1 MSYLQTPTGPPVD
14 PSQLYR
20 RRVRRQRRGVLA
32 TVLGLVLLGICGLL
46 VLGILVYSVGSGGVI
61 VGTLGALLPVGP
73 VVAAFLWM
81 DRWEPEPPRVLLVAF
96 LWGACFAT
104 LAALILNSSAELATS
119 SVLGDASSVFSA
131 VFVAP
136 WVEEFM
142 KGSFLLGLLIFRR
155 REFDGV
161 LDGIVYAGVVAAGFA
176 FTENIL
182 YLGQAFASGATTGQS
197 GDVLAVLIMRGVFSP
212 FAHPLFTSM
221 IGIGLGI
228 ATNART
234 VLVRLAAPLGGYL
247 LAVFLHACW
256 NASAS
261 YADGQALI
269 PVYLLIMLPMF
280 VFVLVV
286 VIYQRRREQRI
297 IAAELPGFAEAGWIA
312 PSEVHLLE
320 SLAGRRGW
328 LRAVRRRS
336 GAVVAKAVAEYQAA
350 VTELAILRHRMAR
363 GSLGAHA
370 REWHDELLEDV
381 LLSRAKAVG
390 APDALHAAWGRRVPP
405 PGWSPPSPNWS
416 ASPGGPRHLRTGAGH
431 HRLSPQHQYP
441 GPPPQG
447 APPSGPPPQG
457 PPPQGTPP
465 QGAPQGPP
473 MQGPPQGTPPRGMP
487 PLGPPPQGPPPQ
499 GPPPQGPPPQGPPPQ
514 GPPTQ
519 GPPYPGAPWQPPPG
533 QYPPPGRYPPPG
545 AYPGPPGQAGPHG
558 APGTA
563 GPPPGPP
570 VPPPRHRPPE
580 E

>member
-1 MSYLQTPTGPPVD
+1 MSYLQPALGPPAD
-14 PSQLYR
+14 TANPYR
-20 RRVRRQRRGVLA
+20 RRLRRQRRGVLA
-32 TVLGLVLLGICGLL
+32 TVLALVLLGICGLL
-46 VLGILVYSVGSGGVI
+46 LIGILVYSVGAGGVI

-73 VVAAFLWM
+73 VVWAFLWM

-142 KGSFLLGLLIFRR
+142 KGSFLLGLLVFRR
-155 REFDGV
+155 REFDGI

-182 YLGQAFASGATTGQS
+182 YLGQAFASGAATGQG
-197 GDVLAVLIMRGVFSP
+197 GDVLAVLVMRGLFSP

-221 IGIGLGI
+221 TGIGLGI
-228 ATNART
+228 ASNART
-234 VLVRLAAPLGGYL
+234 VLVRLAAPIGGYL

-261 YADGQALI
+261 LADGEALV
-269 PVYLLIMLPMF
+269 PVYLMIMLPML
-280 VFVLVV
+280 VFVLLVV
-286 VIYQRRREQRI
+286 LYQRRREQRI

-336 GAVVAKAVAEYQAA
+336 GSAVARAVSEYQAA

-363 GSLGAHA
+363 GALGAHA

-405 PGWSPPSPNWS
+405 PGWSPPPPNWT
-416 ASPGGPRHLRTGAGH
+416 SPGGPRHARTSGAH
-431 HRLSPQHQYP
+431 HL
-441 GPPPQG
+441 GT
-447 APPSGPPPQG
+447 PPSGPPPSG
-457 PPPQGTPP
+457 PPHPSGPLPQ
-465 QGAPQGPP
+465 
-473 MQGPPQGTPPRGMP
+473 
-487 PLGPPPQGPPPQ
+487 QGPPPQ
-499 GPPPQGPPPQGPPPQ
+499 GPPPSGPPPQGQPQGPPPSGPPPQ
-514 GPPTQ
+514 G
-519 GPPYPGAPWQPPPG
+519 QPR
-533 QYPPPGRYPPPG
+533 QPPGRYPPPG
-545 AYPGPPGQAGPHG
+545 SYPGPPGQFGQPGQRGTQGP
-558 APGTA
+558 PGTFGPA
-563 GPPPGPP
+563 GSPGPTGPQVPP
-570 VPPPRHRPPE
+570 VPPPRHPPFG
-580 E
+580 

>member
-1 MSYLQTPTGPPVD
+1 MSYLETPAGPPAD

-32 TVLGLVLLGICGLL
+32 TVLALVLLGICGLL
-46 VLGILVYSVGSGGVI
+46 VLGILVYSVGSTGVI

-182 YLGQAFASGATTGQS
+182 YLGQAFASGAATGQS
-197 GDVLAVLIMRGVFSP
+197 SDVLAVLIMRGVFSP

-234 VLVRLAAPLGGYL
+234 VLVRLAAPVGGYL

-286 VIYQRRREQRI
+286 VLYQRRREQRI

-336 GAVVAKAVAEYQAA
+336 GSVVAKAVAEYQAA

-363 GSLGAHA
+363 GSLSAHA

-390 APDALHAAWGRRVPP
+390 APDALHAAWGRRLPP
-405 PGWSPPSPNWS
+405 PGWSPPPPNWS
-416 ASPGGPRHLRTGAGH
+416 ANPAGPRHSRTTTAGQ
-431 HRLSPQHQYP
+431 HRLSPHHQPSHYP
-441 GPPPQG
+441 GPPQ
-447 APPSGPPPQG
+447 
-457 PPPQGTPP
+457 
-465 QGAPQGPP
+465 
-473 MQGPPQGTPPRGMP
+473 
-487 PLGPPPQGPPPQ
+487 QGPPPQ
-499 GPPPQGPPPQGPPPQ
+499 GPPPQGPPPPGPPPPGPPMQGTPPRGIPPQ
-514 GPPTQ
+514 GPPPA
-519 GPPYPGAPWQPPPG
+519 GPPFPGPPRQPPPGQPPPG

-558 APGTA
+558 APGSA
-563 GPPPGPP
+563 GPPVGPP

>member
-1 MSYLQTPTGPPVD
+1 MSFLQPSGGPPAD
-14 PSQLYR
+14 TASLYR

-32 TVLGLVLLGICGLL
+32 TVLALVLLGICGLL
-46 VLGILVYSVGSGGVI
+46 LLGILVYSVGAGGVI

-81 DRWEPEPPRVLLVAF
+81 DRWEPEPPRLLLVAF

-119 SVLGDASSVFSA
+119 STLGDVSSVFAA
-131 VFVAP
+131 VLVAP

-142 KGSFLLGLLIFRR
+142 KGAFLLGLLLFRR

-182 YLGQAFASGATTGQS
+182 YLGQAFASGATGQ
-197 GDVLAVLIMRGVFSP
+197 GGGVLTVLIMRGVFSP

-228 ATNART
+228 ASNAKT
-234 VLVRLAAPLGGYL
+234 VLVRLAAPLAGYL

-261 YADGQALI
+261 YADGALLV

-280 VFVLVV
+280 LFVLFVV
-286 VIYQRRREQRI
+286 LYQRRREQRI

-312 PSEVHLLE
+312 PSEIGLLQ

-336 GAVVAKAVAEYQAA
+336 GSAVAKAVAEYQAA

-363 GSLGAHA
+363 GSLGPHA
-370 REWHDELLEDV
+370 REWHDELVEDV
-381 LLSRAKAVG
+381 LLTRAKAVG
-390 APDALHAAWGRRVPP
+390 APDALHAAWGRRLPP
-405 PGWSPPSPNWS
+405 PGWTPPSPNWT
-416 ASPGGPRHLRTGAGH
+416 PPGPRHS
-431 HRLSPQHQYP
+431 LS
-441 GPPPQG
+441 G
-447 APPSGPPPQG
+447 PQG
-457 PPPQGTPP
+457 P
-465 QGAPQGPP
+465 
-473 MQGPPQGTPPRGMP
+473 
-487 PLGPPPQGPPPQ
+487 
-499 GPPPQGPPPQGPPPQ
+499 
-514 GPPTQ
+514 
-519 GPPYPGAPWQPPPG
+519 
-533 QYPPPGRYPPPG
+533 GRS
-545 AYPGPPGQAGPHG
+545 YPGPPGQQGPPMPPGPRG
-558 APGTA
+558 APGQ
-563 GPPPGPP
+563 PPPGWYPPPGPYQGQPGAPRPQPPSAPPP
-570 VPPPRHRPPE
+570 VPPPRHHPPV
-580 E
+580 

>member
-1 MSYLQTPTGPPVD
+1 MSYLQPALGPPAD
-14 PSQLYR
+14 TANPYR
-20 RRVRRQRRGVLA
+20 RRLRRQRRGVLA
-32 TVLGLVLLGICGLL
+32 TVLALVLLGICGLL
-46 VLGILVYSVGSGGVI
+46 LIGILVYSVGAGGVI

-73 VVAAFLWM
+73 VVWAFLWM
-81 DRWEPEPPRVLLVAF
+81 DRWEPEPPRMLLVAF

-142 KGSFLLGLLIFRR
+142 KGSFLLGLLVFRR

-182 YLGQAFASGATTGQS
+182 YLGQAFASGAATGQG
-197 GDVLAVLIMRGVFSP
+197 GDVLAVLVMRGLFSP

-221 IGIGLGI
+221 TGIGLGI
-228 ATNART
+228 ASNART
-234 VLVRLAAPLGGYL
+234 VLVRLAAPIGGYL

-261 YADGQALI
+261 YADGEALV
-269 PVYLLIMLPMF
+269 PVYLMIMLPML
-280 VFVLVV
+280 VFVLLVV
-286 VIYQRRREQRI
+286 LYQRRREQRI

-336 GAVVAKAVAEYQAA
+336 GSAVAKAVSEYQAA

-363 GSLGAHA
+363 GALGAHA

-405 PGWSPPSPNWS
+405 PGWSPPPPNWT
-416 ASPGGPRHLRTGAGH
+416 AAPGPRHARTSGV
-431 HRLSPQHQYP
+431 HQL
-441 GPPPQG
+441 GT
-447 APPSGPPPQG
+447 PPSGPPPSGPPHPSGPLPQQGGPPQG
-457 PPPQGTPP
+457 PPPSGPPPSGPPPSGPPQGPPHGPPQGTPP
-465 QGAPQGPP
+465 QGQ
-473 MQGPPQGTPPRGMP
+473 PR
-487 PLGPPPQGPPPQ
+487 Q
-499 GPPPQGPPPQGPPPQ
+499 
-514 GPPTQ
+514 
-519 GPPYPGAPWQPPPG
+519 PPG
-533 QYPPPGRYPPPG
+533 QLPPPGRYPPP
-545 AYPGPPGQAGPHG
+545 
-558 APGTA
+558 
-563 GPPPGPP
+563 
-570 VPPPRHRPPE
+570 
-580 E
+580 

>member
-1 MSYLQTPTGPPVD
+1 MSYLQPALGPPADTVN
-14 PSQLYR
+14 PYR
-20 RRVRRQRRGVLA
+20 RRLRRQRRGVLA
-32 TVLGLVLLGICGLL
+32 TVLALVLLGICGLL
-46 VLGILVYSVGSGGVI
+46 LIGILVYSVGAGGVI

-73 VVAAFLWM
+73 VVWAFLWM
-81 DRWEPEPPRVLLVAF
+81 DRWEPEPPRMLLVAF

-142 KGSFLLGLLIFRR
+142 KGSFLLGLLVFRR

-182 YLGQAFASGATTGQS
+182 YLGQAFASGAATGQG
-197 GDVLAVLIMRGVFSP
+197 GDVLAVLVMRGLFSP

-221 IGIGLGI
+221 TGIGLGI
-228 ATNART
+228 ASNART
-234 VLVRLAAPLGGYL
+234 VLVRLAAPIGGYL

-261 YADGQALI
+261 YADGEALV
-269 PVYLLIMLPMF
+269 PVYLMIMLPML
-280 VFVLVV
+280 VFVLLVV
-286 VIYQRRREQRI
+286 LYQRRREQRI

-336 GAVVAKAVAEYQAA
+336 GSAVAKAVSEYQAA

-363 GSLGAHA
+363 GALGAHA

-405 PGWSPPSPNWS
+405 PGWSPPPPNWT
-416 ASPGGPRHLRTGAGH
+416 AAPGPRHARTSGV
-431 HRLSPQHQYP
+431 HQL
-441 GPPPQG
+441 GT
-447 APPSGPPPQG
+447 PPSGPSPSGPPHPSGPLPQQGGPPQG
-457 PPPQGTPP
+457 PPHGPPPSGPPQGTPP
-465 QGAPQGPP
+465 QGQ
-473 MQGPPQGTPPRGMP
+473 PR
-487 PLGPPPQGPPPQ
+487 Q
-499 GPPPQGPPPQGPPPQ
+499 
-514 GPPTQ
+514 
-519 GPPYPGAPWQPPPG
+519 PPG
-533 QYPPPGRYPPPG
+533 QLPPPGRYPPPG
-545 AYPGPPGQAGPHG
+545 PYPGPGGQPGQRGTQGP
-558 APGTA
+558 PGTFGPA
-563 GPPPGPP
+563 GSPGPTGPQVPP
-570 VPPPRHRPPE
+570 VPPPRHPPFG
-580 E
+580 

>member
-1 MSYLQTPTGPPVD
+1 MSYLQPALGPPAD
-14 PSQLYR
+14 TANPYR
-20 RRVRRQRRGVLA
+20 RRLRRQRRGVLA
-32 TVLGLVLLGICGLL
+32 TVLALVLLGICGLL
-46 VLGILVYSVGSGGVI
+46 LIGILVYSVGAGGVI

-73 VVAAFLWM
+73 VVWAFLWM
-81 DRWEPEPPRVLLVAF
+81 DRWEPEPPRMLLVAF

-142 KGSFLLGLLIFRR
+142 KGSFLLGLLVFRR

-182 YLGQAFASGATTGQS
+182 YLGQAFASGAATGQG
-197 GDVLAVLIMRGVFSP
+197 GDVLAVLVMRGLFSP

-221 IGIGLGI
+221 TGIGLGI
-228 ATNART
+228 ASNART
-234 VLVRLAAPLGGYL
+234 VLVRLAAPIGGYL

-261 YADGQALI
+261 YADGEALV
-269 PVYLLIMLPMF
+269 PVYLMIMLPML
-280 VFVLVV
+280 VFVLLVV
-286 VIYQRRREQRI
+286 LYQRRREQRI

-336 GAVVAKAVAEYQAA
+336 GSAVAKAVSEYQAA

-363 GSLGAHA
+363 GALGAHA

-405 PGWSPPSPNWS
+405 PGWSPPPPNWT
-416 ASPGGPRHLRTGAGH
+416 AAPGPRHARTSGV
-431 HRLSPQHQYP
+431 HQL
-441 GPPPQG
+441 GT
-447 APPSGPPPQG
+447 PPSGPPHPSGPLPQQGGPPQG
-457 PPPQGTPP
+457 PPPSGPPQGPPHGPPPSGPPQGTPP
-465 QGAPQGPP
+465 QGQ
-473 MQGPPQGTPPRGMP
+473 PR
-487 PLGPPPQGPPPQ
+487 Q
-499 GPPPQGPPPQGPPPQ
+499 
-514 GPPTQ
+514 
-519 GPPYPGAPWQPPPG
+519 PPG
-533 QYPPPGRYPPPG
+533 QLPPPGRYPPPG
-545 AYPGPPGQAGPHG
+545 PYPGPPGQPGQRGTPGP
-558 APGTA
+558 PGTFGPA
-563 GPPPGPP
+563 GSPGPTGPQVPP
-570 VPPPRHRPPE
+570 VPPPRHPPFG
-580 E
+580 

>member
-1 MSYLQTPTGPPVD
+1 MSYLQPALGPPAD
-14 PSQLYR
+14 TANPYR
-20 RRVRRQRRGVLA
+20 RRLRRQRRGVLA
-32 TVLGLVLLGICGLL
+32 TVLALVLLGICGLL
-46 VLGILVYSVGSGGVI
+46 LIGILVYSVGAGGVI

-73 VVAAFLWM
+73 VVWAFLWM
-81 DRWEPEPPRVLLVAF
+81 DRWEPEPPRMLLVAF

-142 KGSFLLGLLIFRR
+142 KGSFLLGLLVFRR

-182 YLGQAFASGATTGQS
+182 YLGQAFASGAATGQG
-197 GDVLAVLIMRGVFSP
+197 GDVLAVLVMRGLFSP

-221 IGIGLGI
+221 TGIGLGI
-228 ATNART
+228 ASNART
-234 VLVRLAAPLGGYL
+234 VLVRLAAPIGGYL

-261 YADGQALI
+261 YADGEALV
-269 PVYLLIMLPMF
+269 PVYLMIMLPML
-280 VFVLVV
+280 VFVLLVV
-286 VIYQRRREQRI
+286 LYQRRREQRI

-336 GAVVAKAVAEYQAA
+336 GSAVAKAVSEYQAA

-363 GSLGAHA
+363 GALGAHA

-405 PGWSPPSPNWS
+405 PGWSPPPPNWT
-416 ASPGGPRHLRTGAGH
+416 AAPGPRHARTSGVHQLGTPPSGP
-431 HRLSPQHQYP
+431 SPS
-441 GPPPQG
+441 GPPHPSGPLPQQGGPPQG
-447 APPSGPPPQG
+447 PPPSGPPPSGPPQG
-457 PPPQGTPP
+457 PPHGPPQGTPP
-465 QGAPQGPP
+465 QGQ
-473 MQGPPQGTPPRGMP
+473 PR
-487 PLGPPPQGPPPQ
+487 Q
-499 GPPPQGPPPQGPPPQ
+499 
-514 GPPTQ
+514 
-519 GPPYPGAPWQPPPG
+519 PPG
-533 QYPPPGRYPPPG
+533 QLPPPGRYPPPG
-545 AYPGPPGQAGPHG
+545 PYPGPPGQPGQRGTQGP
-558 APGTA
+558 PGTFGPA
-563 GPPPGPP
+563 GSPGPTGPQVPP
-570 VPPPRHRPPE
+570 VPPPRHPPFG
-580 E
+580 

>member
-1 MSYLQTPTGPPVD
+1 MSYLQPALGPPAD
-14 PSQLYR
+14 TANPYR

-32 TVLGLVLLGICGLL
+32 TVLALVLLGICGLL
-46 VLGILVYSVGSGGVI
+46 LIGILVYSVGAGGVI

-73 VVAAFLWM
+73 VVWAFLWM
-81 DRWEPEPPRVLLVAF
+81 DRWEPEPPRMLLVAF

-142 KGSFLLGLLIFRR
+142 KGSFLLGLLVFRR

-182 YLGQAFASGATTGQS
+182 YLGQAFASGAATGQG
-197 GDVLAVLIMRGVFSP
+197 GDVLAVLVMRGLFSP

-221 IGIGLGI
+221 TGIGLGI
-228 ATNART
+228 ASNART
-234 VLVRLAAPLGGYL
+234 VLVRLAAPIGGYL

-261 YADGQALI
+261 YADGEALV
-269 PVYLLIMLPMF
+269 PVYLMIMLPML
-280 VFVLVV
+280 VFVLLVV
-286 VIYQRRREQRI
+286 LYQRRREQRI

-336 GAVVAKAVAEYQAA
+336 GSAVAKAVSEYQAA

-363 GSLGAHA
+363 GALGAHA

-405 PGWSPPSPNWS
+405 PGWSPPPPNWT
-416 ASPGGPRHLRTGAGH
+416 AAPGPRHARTSGAHQLGTPPSGP
-431 HRLSPQHQYP
+431 SPSGPPHPSGPLPQQG
-441 GPPPQG
+441 GPPPGQ
-447 APPSGPPPQG
+447 PPSGPPQG
-457 PPPQGTPP
+457 PPHGPPPSGPPRGTPP
-465 QGAPQGPP
+465 QGQ
-473 MQGPPQGTPPRGMP
+473 PR
-487 PLGPPPQGPPPQ
+487 Q
-499 GPPPQGPPPQGPPPQ
+499 
-514 GPPTQ
+514 
-519 GPPYPGAPWQPPPG
+519 PPG
-533 QYPPPGRYPPPG
+533 QLPPPGRYPPPG
-545 AYPGPPGQAGPHG
+545 PYPGPPGQPGQRGTQGP
-558 APGTA
+558 PGTFGPA
-563 GPPPGPP
+563 GSPGPTGPQVPP
-570 VPPPRHRPPE
+570 VPPPRHPPFG
-580 E
+580 

>member
-1 MSYLQTPTGPPVD
+1 MSYLQPALGPPADTVN
-14 PSQLYR
+14 PYR
-20 RRVRRQRRGVLA
+20 RRLRRQRRGVLA
-32 TVLGLVLLGICGLL
+32 TVLALVLLGICGLL
-46 VLGILVYSVGSGGVI
+46 LIGILVYSVGAGGVI

-73 VVAAFLWM
+73 VVWAFLWM
-81 DRWEPEPPRVLLVAF
+81 DRWEPEPPRMLLVAF

-142 KGSFLLGLLIFRR
+142 KGSFLLGLLVFRR

-182 YLGQAFASGATTGQS
+182 YLGQAFASGAATGQG
-197 GDVLAVLIMRGVFSP
+197 GDVLAVLVMRGLFSP

-221 IGIGLGI
+221 TGIGLGI
-228 ATNART
+228 ASNART
-234 VLVRLAAPLGGYL
+234 VLVRLAAPIGGYL

-261 YADGQALI
+261 YADGEALV
-269 PVYLLIMLPMF
+269 PVYLMIMLPML
-280 VFVLVV
+280 VFVLLVV
-286 VIYQRRREQRI
+286 LYQRRREQRI

-336 GAVVAKAVAEYQAA
+336 GSAVAKAVSEYQAA

-363 GSLGAHA
+363 GALGAHA

-405 PGWSPPSPNWS
+405 PGWSPPPPNWT
-416 ASPGGPRHLRTGAGH
+416 AAPGPRHARTSGVHQLGTPPSGP
-431 HRLSPQHQYP
+431 SPS
-441 GPPPQG
+441 GPPHPSGPLPQQGGPPQG
-447 APPSGPPPQG
+447 PPPSGPPPPGPPQG
-457 PPPQGTPP
+457 PPHGPPPSGPPQGTPP
-465 QGAPQGPP
+465 QGQPRQ
-473 MQGPPQGTPPRGMP
+473 PPQGTPP
-487 PLGPPPQGPPPQ
+487 QG
-499 GPPPQGPPPQGPPPQ
+499 
-514 GPPTQ
+514 
-519 GPPYPGAPWQPPPG
+519 QPRQPPG
-533 QYPPPGRYPPPG
+533 QLPPPGRYPPPG
-545 AYPGPPGQAGPHG
+545 QYPGPPGQPGQRGTQGP
-558 APGTA
+558 PGTFGPA
-563 GPPPGPP
+563 GSPGPTGPQVPP
-570 VPPPRHRPPE
+570 VPPPRHPPFG
-580 E
+580 